1 MLFDR
6 SVISA
11 GMLATLLLSTAG
23 LQAAEILPIG
33 APLPLSGPGAAWG
46 ISMQHAVEMA
56 AKEVNDA
63 GGLKVGEKT
72 YTLKVIPYDDKYQAN
87 EAVTVVNRLISSD
100 HVKYF
105 AGPMGSATL
114 LAAQPLLKQNNAV
127 ALTLAFTP
135 KATNVENP
143 GIFRVAIGSKE
154 MGMPQITWLV
164 KQKNLKNVVC
174 LVENDETGHAMEVDT
189 ARAYRENGVNYKT
202 EFFERNSVDFVP
214 LLTRAFAAKPDAI
227 ELSGMS
233 PTTAG
238 LVVKQSRELGYTGLI
253 IRTGGPATQEIIN
266 VAGKQAAEGLYFHS
280 PTNPSDPV
288 FIAFKKK
295 FEDTYKH
302 PMNGFAPF
310 FYDGFNMMLQ
320 AMRTAKTVDD
330 SLKVRDALASLK
342 DYQGVLGKI
351 SWTGAKVYGIN
362 RQISVP
368 FYIAQLHNGQEQIVA
383 RCTVDGCE

>member
-1 MLFDR
+1 
-6 SVISA
+6 
-11 GMLATLLLSTAG
+11 
-23 LQAAEILPIG
+23 
-33 APLPLSGPGAAWG
+33 
-46 ISMQHAVEMA
+46 MQHAVELA
-56 AKEVNDA
+56 AKEANDA
-63 GGLKVGEKT
+63 GGLKVAGKT

-114 LAAQPLLKQNNAV
+114 LAAQPLLKQNNAI
-127 ALTLAFTP
+127 AITLAFTP
-135 KATNVENP
+135 KATNVDNP
-143 GIFRVAIGSKE
+143 GIFRVAIGSIE
-154 MGMPQITWLV
+154 MAMPQISWLV
-164 KQKNLKNVVC
+164 KHKNLKNVIC

-189 ARAYRENGVNYKT
+189 ARAYKENGVNYKT

-214 LLTRAFAAKPDAI
+214 ILTRALAGKVDAI

-238 LVVKQSRELGYTGLI
+238 LVVKQSRELGFTGLI
-253 IRTGGPATQEIIN
+253 VRTGGPATQEIIN
-266 VAGKQAAEGLYFHS
+266 VAGKQAAEGLYLHS

-288 FIAFKKK
+288 LVAFKKK
-295 FEDTYKH
+295 FETTYKH

-320 AMRTAKTVDD
+320 AMRNAKTVDD
-330 SLKVRDALASLK
+330 TIKVRDAMASLK
-342 DYQGVLGKI
+342 NYQGVLGKS
-351 SWTGAKVYGIN
+351 SWTGAKVYGID

-368 FYIAQLHNGQEQIVA
+368 FYIAQLHDGQEVVVA
-383 RCTVDGCE
+383 RCTVERCE